1 MHSVVLDSELLP
13 TGTPD
18 SASLRVDVRLVKI
31 DTQVA
36 LRHEPTYAN
45 AITLAAGSTPPA
57 YFPPSPYPLYRAAG
71 ERAARAIRIAPHSPH
86 TWRPLIFFEN
96 NQMGAASLA
105 AVEAML
111 STAPLNYICTRGLQ
125 DTLCVHAERRQQR
138 NVGTNLNLTR
148 LNLLRGDRRAPGDAD
163 NRPLSRGSSE
173 LNHNISQ
180 RVKYIRNASRREC
193 LRAPERGTVGGGK
206 NVRRAAA
213 WLGLQAVPRCSLR
226 ADQAWAVRV
235 GLLEREVTESDVAMA
250 CDGRAT
256 APRASQDGADRARG
270 VKEGQ

>member
-1 MHSVVLDSELLP
+1 MCSTPSSCRRERQIRPHSASTCALLRSTRRSHFATNQPTPTPLPSLPARLPPPTFLHRPTPYTVRQGNELLVLS
-13 TGTPD
+13 G
-18 SASLRVDVRLVKI
+18 LRR
-31 DTQVA
+31 T
-36 LRHEPTYAN
+36 LR
-45 AITLAAGSTPPA
+45 
-57 YFPPSPYPLYRAAG
+57 
-71 ERAARAIRIAPHSPH
+71 

-250 CDGRAT
+250 CDGRVT

-270 VKEGQ
+270 VREGQ

>member
-1 MHSVVLDSELLP
+1 M
-13 TGTPD
+13 
-18 SASLRVDVRLVKI
+18 
-31 DTQVA
+31 
-36 LRHEPTYAN
+36 
-45 AITLAAGSTPPA
+45 
-57 YFPPSPYPLYRAAG
+57 
-71 ERAARAIRIAPHSPH
+71 
-86 TWRPLIFFEN
+86 
-96 NQMGAASLA
+96 
-105 AVEAML
+105 
-111 STAPLNYICTRGLQ
+111 
-125 DTLCVHAERRQQR
+125 
-138 NVGTNLNLTR
+138 
-148 LNLLRGDRRAPGDAD
+148 PGDAD
-163 NRPLSRGSSE
+163 NRPLSRGSAE

-256 APRASQDGADRARG
+256 APRASQDGADKLSPLIEGSVRSPRYANPTPRDGPTRQICRPLRG
-270 VKEGQ
+270 AAVTLRLGEFAKNSNSPRHRVP